1 MSRRLSGSSTLGRL
15 EEQHLLLHNGIVLE
29 HAERA
34 VCPGSNHRSK
44 EAGHGHGN
52 QANRNGT
59 GLSCRCDRMLAPSAV
74 NAARL
79 DGPGLGTRLGC
90 EDEFKKSAPAID
102 GIERTFLCCHFGG
115 SS

>member
-34 VCPGSNHRSK
+34 VRPGSNHRSE

-52 QANRNGT
+52 QANRDGT
-59 GLSCRCDRMLAPSAV
+59 GLSCRCDRVLALRGPEAV
-74 NAARL
+74 SSVRL
-79 DGPGLGTRLGC
+79 DRFGLGSGWVL
-90 EDEFKKSAPAID
+90 EA
-102 GIERTFLCCHFGG
+102 G
-115 SS
+115 SKYPQSIV

>member
-15 EEQHLLLHNGIVLE
+15 EEQHLLLHNGVVFE

-34 VCPGSNHRSK
+34 VRPGSNHRSK

-52 QANRNGT
+52 QTNRNGT

-79 DGPGLGTRLGC
+79 DWPGLGT
-90 EDEFKKSAPAID
+90 
-102 GIERTFLCCHFGG
+102 
-115 SS
+115 

>member
-1 MSRRLSGSSTLGRL
+1 MSPRLSGSSTLGRL

-34 VCPGSNHRSK
+34 VRPGSNHRSE

-52 QANRNGT
+52 QANRDGT
-59 GLSCRCDRMLAPSAV
+59 GLSWRCDRMLALRGPEAV
-74 NAARL
+74 SSGRL
-79 DGPGLGTRLGC
+79 DRSGLGMGFGSG
-90 EDEFKKSAPAID
+90 FKISAID
-102 GIERTFLCCHFGG
+102 CIERTFLCCHFGG